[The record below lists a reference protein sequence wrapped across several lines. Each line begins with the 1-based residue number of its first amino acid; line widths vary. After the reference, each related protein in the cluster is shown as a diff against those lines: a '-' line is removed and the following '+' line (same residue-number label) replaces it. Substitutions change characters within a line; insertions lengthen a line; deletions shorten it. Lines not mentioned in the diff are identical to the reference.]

1 MARTLSNLDGFPVV
15 PGGVVAPRGFVAGS
29 TASGIKPSG
38 ALDLGGIF
46 SSVVPCTA
54 AGTFTTNRVVAPNI
68 DHNRARVA
76 IGQARGIIFNSG
88 NANTFTGPEGRADMF
103 RMAQLFAEVKGV
115 AADDILVAS
124 TGVIGFRLPMDRV
137 EAGIRGLQLTSTD
150 GMDVAEAMM
159 TTDTFPKS
167 ISVEVRLS
175 SGTVRIG
182 GAGKG
187 AGMIHPNMATMHCFI
202 STDANLDAGLADELL
217 HAAVDES
224 FNMISVDGAMS
235 TSDTVLLLANGASEV
250 PLLAGDDAQ
259 TFGRALRA
267 VCGHIAREMVR
278 SGEGVTKVLTIE
290 VLGGANLVD
299 ARRAARKISTSL
311 LVKTAVHG
319 GDPNWGRIVASL
331 GESGAEFD
339 PDGIDIWIGETCVV
353 RDGGVQDYCESQ
365 VAAHFHQLQCR
376 IAIDLHAGSA
386 AATAWTGDLSAEY
399 VAINAEYM
407 T

>member
-1 MARTLSNLDGFPVV
+1 M
-15 PGGVVAPRGFVAGS
+15 
-29 TASGIKPSG
+29 
-38 ALDLGGIF
+38 DL
-46 SSVVPCTA
+46 
-54 AGTFTTNRVVAPNI
+54 
-68 DHNRARVA
+68 
-76 IGQARGIIFNSG
+76 
-88 NANTFTGPEGRADMF
+88 
-103 RMAQLFAEVKGV
+103 
-115 AADDILVAS
+115 
-124 TGVIGFRLPMDRV
+124 V

-150 GMDVAEAMM
+150 GTDVAEAMM
-159 TTDTFPKS
+159 TTDAFPKS
-167 ISVEVRLS
+167 VSIEVPLS

-202 STDANLDAGLADELL
+202 TTDATVDAARADKLL
-217 HAAVDES
+217 HTAVDES

-235 TSDTVLLLANGASEV
+235 TSDTVLIFANGASGA
-250 PLLAGDDAQ
+250 PSLAGPDAE

-278 SGEGVTKVLTIE
+278 SGEGVTKVLAIE
-290 VLGGANLVD
+290 IGGGTDVAD

-339 PDGIDIWIGETCVV
+339 PDALDIWIGDTCVV
-353 RDGGVQDYCESQ
+353 QDGRIQDYHERD
-365 VAAHFHQLQCR
+365 VAAHLQQAQCR
-376 IAIDLHAGSA
+376 IAIDLHAGPAS
-386 AATAWTGDLSAEY
+386 ATAWTGDLSEEY
-399 VAINAEYM
+399 VVINAEYM

>member
-1 MARTLSNLDGFPVV
+1 MADAPTALGGFPVV
-15 PGGVVAPRGFVAGS
+15 PGGVVAARGFVAGS
-29 TASGIKPSG
+29 TASGIKSSG
-38 ALDLGGIF
+38 DLDLGGIF
-46 SSVVPCTA
+46 STVAPCTA
-54 AGTFTTNRVVAPNI
+54 AGTFTTNRVTASNI

-76 IGQARGIIFNSG
+76 TGQARGVVFNSG
-88 NANTFTGPEGRADMF
+88 NANTFTGSEGHADML
-103 RMAQLFAEVKGV
+103 RMAELFSEVQGV
-115 AADDILVAS
+115 SQEEILVAS

-150 GMDVAEAMM
+150 GIDVAEAMM
-159 TTDTFPKS
+159 TTDAFPKS
-167 ISVEVRLS
+167 VSVEVPLS
-175 SGTVRIG
+175 SGSVRIG

-202 STDANLDAGLADELL
+202 TTDAKLDVALADDLL

-235 TSDTVLLLANGASEV
+235 TSDTVLFFANGASGTPSLE
-250 PLLAGDDAQ
+250 GSDAE

-267 VCGHIAREMVR
+267 VAGHIAREMVR
-278 SGEGVTKVLTIE
+278 SGEGVTKVLAIDIA
-290 VLGGANLVD
+290 GGADVAD

-339 PDGIDIWIGETCVV
+339 PDGIDIWIGDTCVV
-353 RDGGVQDYCESQ
+353 RDGRVQDYHEPD
-365 VAAHFHQLQCR
+365 VASHFQQTQCR
-376 IAIDLHAGSA
+376 IAIDLHAGPA